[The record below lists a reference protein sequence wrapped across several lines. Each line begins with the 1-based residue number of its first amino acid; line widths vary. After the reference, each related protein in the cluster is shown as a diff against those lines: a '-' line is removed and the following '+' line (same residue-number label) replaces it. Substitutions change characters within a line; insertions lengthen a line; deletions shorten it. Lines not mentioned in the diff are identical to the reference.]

1 MIVPYDIT
9 WILTEILQQLKHFF
23 PTQQDEDLKVAAV
36 AAFGKARR
44 LLPFIRKVRCSAS
57 V

>member
-1 MIVPYDIT
+1 MDPYGNSPT
-9 WILTEILQQLKHFF
+9 FEALFS
-23 PTQQDEDLKVAAV
+23 TQQDDDLKVAAV
-36 AAFGKARR
+36 AALGKARR